1 MIFSA
6 GNGKI
11 PPVLH
16 RIMQL
21 ALFTLLAISA
31 ILISALIIPRVVVY
45 FNARGQIYEIEDA
58 PGKPVAIVFGA
69 GLRRDGSPTSVLR
82 DRVASAVEL
91 YHSGK
96 VTKLLV
102 SGDNRFEDYNEPG
115 AMKAYAME
123 LGVPEGA
130 IVQDFAGRR
139 TYDTCYRAR
148 EVFGVSSVL
157 LISQSFHLPRALYTC
172 NVLGVSAAGV
182 SADFRSYRRR
192 SQVFWN
198 IREIPATAVAMWEL
212 YVTKPLPVL
221 GDPEPIFPL
230 EVQ

>member
-1 MIFSA
+1 M
-6 GNGKI
+6 NGKI

-21 ALFTLLAISA
+21 VLLTFIVISS
-31 ILISALIIPRVVVY
+31 LVLSALIIPRMVAN
-45 FNARGQIYEIEDA
+45 FNARGQIYEFIDA
-58 PGKPVAIVFGA
+58 PEKPVAIVFGA

-82 DRVASAVEL
+82 DRVSSAAEL

-148 EVFGVSSVL
+148 DVFGVSDVL
-157 LISQSFHLPRALYTC
+157 LVSQSFHLPRALYTC
-172 NVLGVSAAGV
+172 KTLGMSAVGV

-192 SQVFWN
+192 SQIFWN
-198 IREIPATAVAMWEL
+198 MREIPATAVAMWEL
-212 YVTKPLPVL
+212 FVTKPLPVL

>member
-1 MIFSA
+1 
-6 GNGKI
+6 
-11 PPVLH
+11 
-16 RIMQL
+16 MQL
-21 ALFTLLAISA
+21 LLLTFIVISGLLF
-31 ILISALIIPRVVVY
+31 SALIIPRMVAD
-45 FNARGQIYEIEDA
+45 FNSRGRIYKIIDA
-58 PGKPVAIVFGA
+58 PEKPVAIVFGA

-82 DRVASAVEL
+82 DRVASAAEL

-102 SGDNRFEDYNEPG
+102 SGDNRFDDYNEPG

-148 EVFGVSSVL
+148 DVFGVSDVL
-157 LISQSFHLPRALYTC
+157 LVSQSFHLPRALITC
-172 NVLGVSAAGV
+172 NALGVSAAGV

-192 SQVFWN
+192 SQIFWN

>member
-1 MIFSA
+1 
-6 GNGKI
+6 
-11 PPVLH
+11 
-16 RIMQL
+16 MQL
-21 ALFTLLAISA
+21 LLLTIIVLSF
-31 ILISALIIPRVVVY
+31 LLLSALIIPRMVAY
-45 FNARGQIYEIEDA
+45 FNSRGHIYEVNNA
-58 PGKPVAIVFGA
+58 PEKPVAIVFGA

-82 DRVASAVEL
+82 DRVTSAAEL

-96 VTKLLV
+96 ISKILM

-115 AMKAYAME
+115 AMKAYALD

-148 EVFGVSSVL
+148 DVFGVSDVL
-157 LISQSFHLPRALYTC
+157 LVSQSFHLPRALYTC
-172 NVLGVSAAGV
+172 NALGMSAAGV
-182 SADFRSYRRR
+182 SADFRSYHRR

-198 IREIPATAVAMWEL
+198 MREIPATAVAMWEL
-212 YVTKPLPVL
+212 FVTKPLPVL

>member
-1 MIFSA
+1 
-6 GNGKI
+6 
-11 PPVLH
+11 
-16 RIMQL
+16 MQL
-21 ALFTLLAISA
+21 MLLTLIVISS
-31 ILISALIIPRVVVY
+31 LVLSALIFPRVVAKL
-45 FNARGQIYEIEDA
+45 NARGQIYDFIDA
-58 PGKPVAIVFGA
+58 PEKPVAIVFGA

-82 DRVASAVEL
+82 DRVSSAAEL
-91 YHSGK
+91 FHSGK
-96 VTKLLV
+96 VTKILM

-115 AMKAYAME
+115 AMKIYAME

-148 EVFGVSSVL
+148 DIFGSSDVL
-157 LISQSFHLPRALYTC
+157 LVSQSFHLPRALYTC
-172 NVLGVSAAGV
+172 NALGMSASGV

-198 IREIPATAVAMWEL
+198 MREIPATAVAMWEL
-212 YVTKPLPVL
+212 FVTKPVPVL

>member
-1 MIFSA
+1 M
-6 GNGKI
+6 
-11 PPVLH
+11 
-16 RIMQL
+16 
-21 ALFTLLAISA
+21 
-31 ILISALIIPRVVVY
+31 
-45 FNARGQIYEIEDA
+45 
-58 PGKPVAIVFGA
+58 AIVFGA

-82 DRVASAVEL
+82 DRVSSAAEL
-91 YHSGK
+91 FHSGK
-96 VTKLLV
+96 VTKILM

-115 AMKAYAME
+115 AMKIYAME

-148 EVFGVSSVL
+148 DVFGISDVL
-157 LISQSFHLPRALYTC
+157 LVSQSFHLPRALYTC
-172 NVLGVSAAGV
+172 NALGMSAAGV

-198 IREIPATAVAMWEL
+198 MREIPATAVAMWEL
-212 YVTKPLPVL
+212 FVTKPVPVL

>member
-1 MIFSA
+1 
-6 GNGKI
+6 
-11 PPVLH
+11 
-16 RIMQL
+16 MQL
-21 ALFTLLAISA
+21 LLLTFIVISGLLF
-31 ILISALIIPRVVVY
+31 SALIIPRMVAD
-45 FNARGQIYEIEDA
+45 FNSRGQIYKIIDA
-58 PGKPVAIVFGA
+58 PEKPVAIVFGA

-82 DRVASAVEL
+82 DRVASAAEL

-102 SGDNRFEDYNEPG
+102 SGDNRFDDYNEPG

-148 EVFGVSSVL
+148 DVFGVSDVL
-157 LISQSFHLPRALYTC
+157 LVSQSFHLPRALITC
-172 NVLGVSAAGV
+172 NALGVSAAGV

-192 SQVFWN
+192 SQIFWN